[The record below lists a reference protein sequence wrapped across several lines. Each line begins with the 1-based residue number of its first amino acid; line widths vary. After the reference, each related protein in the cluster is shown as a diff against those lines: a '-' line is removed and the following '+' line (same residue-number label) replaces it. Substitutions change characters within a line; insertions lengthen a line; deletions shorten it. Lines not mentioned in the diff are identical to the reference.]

1 MNVRNI
7 IFIQLIFI
15 ACFAYGQNT
24 IPVSLVAGISDQ
36 SSIVTK
42 TIVRA
47 YKGYSVAYIE
57 RGGGHFFTISDT
69 PSQTNPANNIELKKA
84 EISGNYS
91 VEDFKVYGDYIYCCG
106 IYANSRGFI
115 GFANIKDLLE
125 HSTFDF
131 KAYNNFKNPYE
142 LNYYVNKLY
151 KLEVYESMDEL
162 RIVAIGKTI
171 NSNNKSKSCLLKI
184 ATFLDST
191 NIAYKIIESSS
202 DREEINDIA
211 VTDNYVVTVGSIFG
225 RNEAAI
231 RRFDK
236 YHLVS
241 NLTTVYTYPTNENNS
256 TLYIAEDINDFLITK
271 VSGDT
276 IAIASY
282 WYIPAA
288 ANLGTNLRGT
298 LVRIYDLS
306 TTTAPTMMTS
316 MSVNQNYY
324 IGNWKLKEFQYN
336 NTFPSFTILQDA
348 EEFSNTLE
356 SILTRIS
363 FNPLVVQT
371 EYYPNIKLSSL
382 DNVEGTMY
390 CLLNGFS
397 KPTANTYNMLSVKL
411 NNYNNSNTCAV
422 YQSGTISFKSIYTS
436 KIETVPLVTFGME
449 GEFISIGNIPISTE
463 NYINSCVKY

>member
-1 MNVRNI
+1 MKTKSTLLI
-7 IFIQLIFI
+7 LLIFTV
-15 ACFAYGQNT
+15 CFAYGQSGN
-24 IPVSLVAGISDQ
+24 PVSLVSEISD
-36 SSIVTK
+36 STNLVTK
-42 TIVRA
+42 TIIRDYEGLA
-47 YKGYSVAYIE
+47 VAYIE
-57 RGGGHFFTISDT
+57 KGGGHFFTISDT

-84 EISGNYS
+84 EISSNYS

-106 IYANSRGFI
+106 IYMNYYGFV

-131 KAYNNFKNPYE
+131 KAYNNFKNPSDD
-142 LNYYVNKLY
+142 NYVITKLF
-151 KLEVYESMDEL
+151 KIEVFESNDDF
-162 RIVAIGKTI
+162 RIVAIGKI
-171 NSNNKSKSCLLKI
+171 MNSKAKTKSCLLKI
-184 ATFLDST
+184 VTNLNAT
-191 NIAYKIIESSS
+191 NMVYKILESSS
-202 DREEINDIA
+202 DKEEINDIA

-324 IGNWKLKEFQYN
+324 IGNWKMKEFQYN
-336 NTFPSFTILQDA
+336 NTFSSFTILQDA